1 MEAMRRKRLLTIA
14 LAGALL
20 IGAALIG
27 KAAEVD
33 TAWYAAQ
40 NPDVVAE
47 LGDSPEMMKM
57 HYEVFGRKESRA
69 ANEHDVEA
77 LLRKLFKA
85 EDYAAMYPEV
95 RVCIG
100 TDSEELFRHYIVF
113 GLMEGRRPCE
123 KVSQEAAMVLQQ
135 KIGNILLGAGVTP
148 GPACV
153 QLVEII
159 TDTISED
166 LGGMDAKIALARATP
181 LVESVIKE
189 LYDAVLMMAWPQA
202 KAAVWASLS
211 DYSEQREAIN
221 PKLQSVNAEIVV
233 GSSVHGEY
241 RDITVL
247 AFHVPQGMAI
257 PKHTNAN
264 QDNAYFFGVG
274 IPYNG
279 PGYRYNWGFTSGKEG
294 SSELEEA
301 AAIAAV
307 NADFSEDK
315 GKTGEEGGNATFSW
329 GLNTEKPETAR
340 WGYLAVKDG
349 NSMVVAKYIL
359 DFSQLT
365 FDSGL

>member
-1 MEAMRRKRLLTIA
+1 MA
-14 LAGALL
+14 LAGACL

-85 EDYAAMYPEV
+85 EEYAEMYPEV
-95 RVCIG
+95 RVIIG
-100 TDSEELFRHYIVF
+100 TDSEELFRHYLVY
-113 GLMEGRRPCE
+113 GLMEGRRPCK
-123 KVSQEAAMVLQQ
+123 KVSQEAAVSLQQ

-153 QLVEII
+153 QFVEIV
-159 TDTISED
+159 TDAISED
-166 LGGMDAKIALARATP
+166 LGGADAKIALAQATP
-181 LVESVIKE
+181 LVEGAVKA
-189 LYDAVLMMAWPQA
+189 LYDEVSVMAWPKPQ
-202 KAAVWASLS
+202 AAVWASLA
-211 DYSEQREAIN
+211 DYSEQREAVN
-221 PKLQSVNAEIVV
+221 PKLQSVNAGIVV
-233 GSSVHGEY
+233 GSSLHGAY
-241 RDITVL
+241 NDVTVL
-247 AFHVPQGMAI
+247 TFHVPQGVAI

-264 QDNAYFFGVG
+264 QDKAFFFGIG

-279 PGYRYNWGFTSGKEG
+279 PGYLYNWGFTSGKEG

-315 GKTGEEGGNATFSW
+315 GKTGEESGNATFSW
-329 GLNTEKPETAR
+329 GLTTEKPETSR
-340 WGYLAVKDG
+340 WGYLAVKDARG
-349 NSMVVAKYIL
+349 AVVAKYIL
-359 DFSQLT
+359 DFSQLS
-365 FDSGL
+365 FDGGL